1 MAMVSTFKD
10 LELQLLSTRA
20 SRGSLRTRQGT
31 QIETVGIELLPDED
45 GIDPVPWMDEDLR
58 HLICMCLSP
67 ERFSRPRLDLLAKMV
82 SGAVRDRNAQ
92 YYMQRGSIDGDW
104 EADDNIRHIVK
115 THILD
120 ANTT

>member
-1 MAMVSTFKD
+1 MAMISTFKD

-31 QIETVGIELLPDED
+31 QIETVGVELLPDED

-104 EADDNIRHIVK
+104 EADDHIRHIVK